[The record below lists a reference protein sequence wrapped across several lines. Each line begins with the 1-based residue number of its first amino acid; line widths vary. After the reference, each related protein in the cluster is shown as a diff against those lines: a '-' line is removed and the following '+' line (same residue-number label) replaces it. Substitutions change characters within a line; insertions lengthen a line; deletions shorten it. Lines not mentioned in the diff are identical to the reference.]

1 MRYKS
6 VERMNSIQRFVEEFY
21 FEHRRSPS
29 INEVAKGVGTV
40 KSTIYRY
47 LVEMNEKGILSY
59 DGERILTDK
68 IQKLNNDTMSV
79 AVLGSVSCGI
89 PQLEEEY
96 IEEYVTL
103 PVSMFGKGEFY
114 ILRANGDSMIEAGI
128 NSGDLVVIRRQN
140 EAKEGQI
147 VVALVENENTLKRF
161 FFDKERDCI
170 RLHPENKNMQDIYVK
185 SCSIQG
191 VAVNV
196 IKSLE

>member
-1 MRYKS
+1 
-6 VERMNSIQRFVEEFY
+6 
-21 FEHRRSPS
+21 
-29 INEVAKGVGTV
+29 
-40 KSTIYRY
+40 
-47 LVEMNEKGILSY
+47 
-59 DGERILTDK
+59 
-68 IQKLNNDTMSV
+68 
-79 AVLGSVSCGI
+79 
-89 PQLEEEY
+89 
-96 IEEYVTL
+96 
-103 PVSMFGKGEFY
+103 
-114 ILRANGDSMIEAGI
+114 MIEAGI

-170 RLHPENKNMQDIYVK
+170 RLHPENKNMEDIYVK